1 MSTGGID
8 VSYAEGTKK
17 PVLLAL
23 TVEQHR
29 KLKLLNQRTRVP
41 MQVYMREA
49 IDDLLVKYKK
59 ELRI

>member
-1 MSTGGID
+1 M
-8 VSYAEGTKK
+8 SYAEGTKK

-59 ELRI
+59 ELRK